1 MSGQLASDALL
12 LKAWEHGAALAFPAR
27 ALALLALLDAPD
39 AAEDLWQ
46 LSIGR
51 RDARLLALR
60 ERLFGTQAACTA
72 DCPVCAT
79 MLEFDLSIAD
89 LLALAAADVPLTV
102 ASDGFCIHFRLPCSA
117 DFAPTAPADAAQLL
131 ARCLTAIDRPA
142 GAAEPPPHL
151 LQAVVEQMARADP
164 LADLQLELICP
175 ACAASWQAPF
185 DSARFVWREIDSWAR
200 QTLRDIHTLATA
212 YGWREADIL
221 ALSRPRREVYLQLVR
236 DA

>member
-164 LADLQLELICP
+164 LA
-175 ACAASWQAPF
+175 
-185 DSARFVWREIDSWAR
+185 
-200 QTLRDIHTLATA
+200 
-212 YGWREADIL
+212 
-221 ALSRPRREVYLQLVR
+221 
-236 DA
+236 